1 MPKGVYERKPKDEIM
16 SSETAAP
23 VQPSEKLFP
32 VKLLKNYRPASE
44 KFEIVGYHRP
54 ERKEKDTA
62 GRMITIEEAAFIEGE
77 SAPPPFPGVG
87 FDTKI
92 WAETVVKLPMD
103 EAKRLV
109 SKNLASRAD
118 AFPG

>member
-1 MPKGVYERKPKDEIM
+1 MPKGVYERKPKDEPM

-23 VQPSEKLFP
+23 VRPSEKLFP
-32 VKLLKNYRPASE
+32 VKLLKNYRPAGTH
-44 KFEIVGYHRP
+44 EIVGYHRP
-54 ERKEKDTA
+54 EKKEKDTT
-62 GRMITIEEAAFIEGE
+62 GRMVTIQEAAFIEGE
-77 SAPPPFPGVG
+77 GAPPPFPGVG

-92 WAETVVKLPMD
+92 WAETVVKLPID